1 MSRSHRKNKIFGHT
15 CKNSEKWDKINA
27 NKKLRRLVKVRI
39 AKHYE
44 ILPLQK
50 EVSHRWWFAKYGKQ
64 YWANAEK
71 KDMSK

>member
-1 MSRSHRKNKIFGHT
+1 MSHSLRKNKIFGYT
-15 CKNSEKWDKINA
+15 CKTSEKWDKTNA
-27 NKKLRRLVKVRI
+27 NKKFRRLVKVRI

-44 ILPLQK
+44 VLPLQK
-50 EVSHRWWFAKYGKQ
+50 EVSHRWWFAKDGKQ